1 MWADYNTLSFPIVE
15 VKLRDNI
22 QNDEDFKKF
31 LEDWLKIYEKKKDF
45 VFLFDTTDVGFVNI
59 KYAFK
64 MASFVKELKKRDIQ
78 YLKHS
83 IIITNSWWVK
93 FLLKIIFSLQSP
105 VCTIE
110 YHSDFNNIDL
120 ENLIVKTR
128 EDSTLELQ

>member
-15 VKLRDNI
+15 VKLRGNI

-128 EDSTLELQ
+128 EDSTLELH

>member
-15 VKLRDNI
+15 VKLRGNI